1 MNGILTV
8 SQLNQQI
15 KEYLGINP
23 FFSNVWVR
31 GEIANFR
38 HHSSGHM
45 YFTLKDEES
54 SLRAVMFRSRT
65 LYLEFTPYNGL
76 AVIARGE
83 VSVYPRDGVYQ
94 LYVAEMF
101 PDGIG
106 SLYLGLQQLKAK
118 LEAEG
123 LFAQDR
129 KRPLPFLPKKIGIVT
144 SLQGAAVRDMIAVL
158 SRRFPGLKLLI
169 VPVTVQGERAAGEIV
184 EALELLNRFRL
195 VDVIIVGRGGGSQE
209 NLWAFNQEEV
219 VRAVAASQIPVISAV
234 GHETDYTLTDLAADQ
249 RAPTPSAAAELAVPE
264 KESLLLR
271 VAELNTRARRALKRW
286 VENSRLR
293 LERLEKS
300 RYLQNP
306 KEIVSTRREKL
317 ELLTQRL
324 QHLVERHLVDKDQAL
339 ALLAEKLDALS
350 PLKVLQRGYA
360 LVEKEDG
367 TLVKA
372 AEGLEPGERIRVRF
386 AKGLVLS
393 RVERVVKGGVAD
405 EKGRENG
412 C

>member
-129 KRPLPFLPKKIGIVT
+129 KKPLPFLPKKIGIVT

-184 EALELLNRFRL
+184 EALELLNRLRL

-234 GHETDYTLTDLAADQ
+234 GHETDYTLTDLAADR

-271 VAELNTRARRALKRW
+271 VAELNTRTRRALQRW
-286 VENSRLR
+286 VENFRLR

-317 ELLTQRL
+317 QLLTQRL

-360 LVEKEDG
+360 LAEKEDG

-386 AKGLVLS
+386 AKGMVLS